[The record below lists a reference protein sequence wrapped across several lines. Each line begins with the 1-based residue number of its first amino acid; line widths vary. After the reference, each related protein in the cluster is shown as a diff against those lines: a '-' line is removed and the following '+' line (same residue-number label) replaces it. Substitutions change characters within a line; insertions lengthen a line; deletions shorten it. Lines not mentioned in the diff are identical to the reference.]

1 MTGMAV
7 MVWSPVL
14 MGHGVEAVSVSGFK
28 SLRASISV
36 RSSTPGVVSNTGFS
50 FRFSLTLDSV
60 QKRGSESRNGVVGNT
75 VVVKRRRGSEGVAGV
90 GGSYGVPCVGVWTP
104 CVGVGKPCVGVWKP
118 CVGVCTEFVRTETVI
133 TGNGHHFSPIINV
146 GVGI

>member
-1 MTGMAV
+1 MSGMAI

-36 RSSTPGVVSNTGFS
+36 RSSASGVASNTGFS
-50 FRFSLTLDSV
+50 LGLSLTYDSV
-60 QKRGSESRNGVVGNT
+60 QKGGSESRNGIVGNT
-75 VVVKRRRGSEGVAGV
+75 VVVRRGSEGVAGV
-90 GGSYGVPCVGVWTP
+90 RRSYGVPGVGVWPP
-104 CVGVGKPCVGVWKP
+104 CVGVGKPIEGVGKP
-118 CVGVCTEFVRTETVI
+118 CVCVCTEFMWTETVI
-133 TGNGHHFSPIINV
+133 TGNGHHFPPIINV